1 MKKKKILIIIL
12 IVISIIVLD
21 QLSKWIVEK
30 NFIDQSVG
38 NKAIAIEVTNNTG
51 MAFGFNEGNIKNIGL
66 VAFTLI
72 IVFHFVIKQFEQL
85 DYKTTVAISFVIG
98 GGIGN
103 LIDRIIRG
111 SVLDFIR
118 IFNFP
123 NFNVADT
130 FVVTGWMLIV
140 IFLVIYTRSGEK
152 E

>member
-30 NFIDQSVG
+30 NFIGQSVG

-72 IVFHFVIKQFEQL
+72 IVFHFVIKEFEQL
-85 DYKTTVAISFVIG
+85 YYKTTVSIAVIG
-98 GGIGN
+98 G
-103 LIDRIIRG
+103 
-111 SVLDFIR
+111 
-118 IFNFP
+118 
-123 NFNVADT
+123 
-130 FVVTGWMLIV
+130 
-140 IFLVIYTRSGEK
+140 E
-152 E
+152 